1 VWSDVW
7 TPARIAAAY
16 RMPGGA
22 IYGTHSHGWRHAF
35 LRPPNKDRS
44 IEGLYH
50 VGGST
55 HPGGGTPTVL
65 MSAAIVSSL
74 IGRGAGR

>member
-1 VWSDVW
+1 
-7 TPARIAAAY
+7 
-16 RMPGGA
+16 MPGGA

-35 LRPPNKDRS
+35 LRPPNKDPRYQ
-44 IEGLYH
+44 GLYY

-65 MSAAIVSSL
+65 LSAKITSEL
-74 IGRGAGR
+74 IERYELD